1 MKTSI
6 VAATAAMLTLGL
18 TLALGQE
25 PVSTDRSI
33 RIYARAGSYEKADL
47 QELEKNFLGSL
58 DHPVDGVVEAALGE
72 IARVKLVQPLC
83 CSEAIVEKLHEL
95 AIEGRTSAIRYKAA
109 LTSILFENPGM
120 FENERPVDYP
130 NGDAL
135 FTAIARRLEK
145 QVLTMDIR

>member
-6 VAATAAMLTLGL
+6 VAATVVLLMLGL
-18 TLALGQE
+18 TLASGQE
-25 PVSTDRSI
+25 TVFADRTI
-33 RIYARAGSYEKADL
+33 RTYASAGSYERANL
-47 QELEKNFLGSL
+47 QGLEKNFLVSL
-58 DHPVDGVVEAALGE
+58 DHSVDGVVEGALGE

-83 CSEAIVEKLHEL
+83 CSEAVVEKLHEL

-109 LTSILFENPGM
+109 LTSFLFENPGM
-120 FENERPVDYP
+120 FENERAVDYP

-145 QVLTMDIR
+145 QVLTVNVQ